1 MNPPCQPMHLSSVL
15 AFEYRTHSSILLV
28 SRETVRPRVPFWRL
42 SNLFAVGVY
51 TSGPVW
57 GRIVDRKGP
66 RIPLISSSILL
77 LVGYLGIKQMYDDGI
92 GNGATVSP
100 VHLTLLVMCSIM
112 TGLGGNAGLGA
123 AMNATAKSFSAT
135 AVCTFFSMS
144 IFVLT

>member
-1 MNPPCQPMHLSSVL
+1 M
-15 AFEYRTHSSILLV
+15 
-28 SRETVRPRVPFWRL
+28 
-42 SNLFAVGVY
+42 GVY

-66 RIPLISSSILL
+66 RIPLIGASVCL

-100 VHLTLLVMCSIM
+100 LHFTLLVACGFM

-123 AMNATAKSFSAT
+123 AMNTTAKSFPSSAVRILSLPPSAFMPST
-135 AVCTFFSMS
+135 WLMFLSAPPPLVSFCRVSGSLRSASRYLRTHYSLEIHLPS
-144 IFVLT
+144 Y